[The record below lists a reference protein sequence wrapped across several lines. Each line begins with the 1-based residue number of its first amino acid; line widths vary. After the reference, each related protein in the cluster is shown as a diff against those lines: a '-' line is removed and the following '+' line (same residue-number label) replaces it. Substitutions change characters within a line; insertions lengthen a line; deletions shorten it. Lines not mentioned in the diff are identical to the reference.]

1 MYEYKVT
8 IDRIIDGDTLDVDIN
23 LGFAVLL
30 AKKRV
35 RLYGIDTPESRTRN
49 LEEKSRGLLSKRF
62 LSLQCPVGSSAK
74 LISHDIGKFGRI
86 LGELF
91 EYNTNNEVSINQVM
105 CDEGFAVPYF
115 GGNKDKLEELHI
127 ANKAKLINRGLL

>member
-8 IDRIIDGDTLDVDIN
+8 IDRIIDGDTVDVDIN
-23 LGFAVLL
+23 LGFGVLL

-105 CDEGFAVPYF
+105 CDEAVSYTHLTLPT
-115 GGNKDKLEELHI
+115 I
-127 ANKAKLINRGLL
+127 LLV

>member
-8 IDRIIDGDTLDVDIN
+8 IDRIIDGDTVDVDID
-23 LGFAVLL
+23 LGFDVVLT
-30 AKKRV
+30 KKRV
-35 RLYGIDTPESRTRN
+35 RLYGIDTPESRTRDK
-49 LEEKSRGLLSKRF
+49 EEKVRGLLSKSF
-62 LSLQCPVGSSAK
+62 LQLQCPVGSYVK

-91 EYNTNNEVSINQVM
+91 EYNTDNEVSINQVM